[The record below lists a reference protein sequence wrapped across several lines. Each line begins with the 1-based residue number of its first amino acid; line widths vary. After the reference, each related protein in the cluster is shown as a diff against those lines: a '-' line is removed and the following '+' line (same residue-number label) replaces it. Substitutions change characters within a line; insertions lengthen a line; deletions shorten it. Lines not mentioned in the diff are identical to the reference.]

1 MWLFP
6 TGVYLPSTN
15 LANFTMSVLNNHK
28 ELGGQQLCPMGLV
41 GRPIDCRTQMVMVVT
56 VLAVVPALKLDLLDF
71 GGPVLGK
78 YIYHSTFTCSSWAPG
93 VKLLACKSIFRS
105 YMDLE
110 TSSWCW

>member
-1 MWLFP
+1 
-6 TGVYLPSTN
+6 
-15 LANFTMSVLNNHK
+15 
-28 ELGGQQLCPMGLV
+28 MGLV

-71 GGPVLGK
+71 EGHVLGK